1 MHSEKK
7 DVKEFLDLLKKTLI
21 DENFDADSNFVFI
34 RKQENRETMLDL
46 SFDISDIID
55 VLLQLKPQNYSET
68 VIDKDNE
75 NPPYLYVFGYL
86 INNKEVYIK
95 IKIRTEPKSAV
106 ICVSFHWAQHNI
118 SYPYV

>member
-1 MHSEKK
+1 
-7 DVKEFLDLLKKTLI
+7 
-21 DENFDADSNFVFI
+21 
-34 RKQENRETMLDL
+34 MLDL

-55 VLLQLKPQNYSET
+55 ILLQLKLQNYSET
-68 VIDKDNE
+68 VIDKDNT

-95 IKIRTEPKSAV
+95 IKIRTKPESAV